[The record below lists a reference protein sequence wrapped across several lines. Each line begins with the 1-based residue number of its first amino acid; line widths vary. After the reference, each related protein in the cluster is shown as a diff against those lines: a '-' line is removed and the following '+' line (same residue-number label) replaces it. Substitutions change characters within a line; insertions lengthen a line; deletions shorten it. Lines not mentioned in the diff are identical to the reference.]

1 VLLSGRWATVQLH
14 INNLT
19 SLILLSHIVSLPIST
34 NTESNDFFRNTAHG
48 LEAFTPGV
56 PQVRPISACLSP
68 VLSQVSLCSQHFI
81 IAAIS
86 PLRRARPCS
95 ARSRQRLNR
104 LVTPSHATAE
114 LAGMVGK
121 ARRGLAVGKLLVGT
135 LPKCRAYAWQG
146 KMHDRSRH
154 FIPCP
159 GNISLITSQPSGAW
173 R

>member
-86 PLRRARPCS
+86 PLRLDGSHGQLHLTRPS
-95 ARSRQRLNR
+95 
-104 LVTPSHATAE
+104 
-114 LAGMVGK
+114 
-121 ARRGLAVGKLLVGT
+121 LLC
-135 LPKCRAYAWQG
+135 PIPPASQS
-146 KMHDRSRH
+146 SRH
-154 FIPCP
+154 PIACYSRVGGHGWEGSSRFGC
-159 GNISLITSQPSGAW
+159 GEAISWDSPEMQGICMAGQDA
-173 R
+173 

>member
-48 LEAFTPGV
+48 LEALTPGV

-86 PLRRARPCS
+86 PLRLDGSHGQLHLTRPS
-95 ARSRQRLNR
+95 
-104 LVTPSHATAE
+104 
-114 LAGMVGK
+114 
-121 ARRGLAVGKLLVGT
+121 LLC
-135 LPKCRAYAWQG
+135 PIPPASQS
-146 KMHDRSRH
+146 SRH
-154 FIPCP
+154 PIACYSRVGGHGWEGSSRFGC
-159 GNISLITSQPSGAW
+159 GEAISWDSPEMQGICMAGQDA
-173 R
+173 

>member
-48 LEAFTPGV
+48 LEALTPGV

-86 PLRRARPCS
+86 PLRLDGSHGRLHLTRPS
-95 ARSRQRLNR
+95 
-104 LVTPSHATAE
+104 
-114 LAGMVGK
+114 
-121 ARRGLAVGKLLVGT
+121 LLC
-135 LPKCRAYAWQG
+135 PIPPASQS
-146 KMHDRSRH
+146 SRH
-154 FIPCP
+154 PIACYSRVGGHGWEGSSRFGC
-159 GNISLITSQPSGAW
+159 GEAISWDSPEMQGICMAGQDA
-173 R
+173 

>member
-86 PLRRARPCS
+86 PLR
-95 ARSRQRLNR
+95 L
-104 LVTPSHATAE
+104 
-114 LAGMVGK
+114 
-121 ARRGLAVGKLLVGT
+121 
-135 LPKCRAYAWQG
+135 
-146 KMHDRSRH
+146 DRSHGRLHLTRPSLLCPIPPASQSSRH
-154 FIPCP
+154 PIACYSRVGGHGWEGSSRFGC
-159 GNISLITSQPSGAW
+159 GEAISWDSPEMQGICMAGQDA
-173 R
+173 